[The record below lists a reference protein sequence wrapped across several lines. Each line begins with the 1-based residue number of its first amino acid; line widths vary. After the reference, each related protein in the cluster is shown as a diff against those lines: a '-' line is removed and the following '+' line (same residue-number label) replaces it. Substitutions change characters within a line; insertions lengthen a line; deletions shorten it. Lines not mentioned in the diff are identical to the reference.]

1 MTAPPLKKT
10 LMWLLLI
17 FVLYAIFTSPTSA
30 AAMFGNAWDII
41 VNGVSNVFRFFDA
54 LISR

>member
-41 VNGVSNVFRFFDA
+41 INGISNVGRFFDA